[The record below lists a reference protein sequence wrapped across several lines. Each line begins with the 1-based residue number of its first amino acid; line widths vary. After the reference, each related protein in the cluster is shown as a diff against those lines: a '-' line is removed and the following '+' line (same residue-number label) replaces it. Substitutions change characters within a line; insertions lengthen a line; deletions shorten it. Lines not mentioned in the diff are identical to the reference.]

1 MMMNKKKPFSLHLD
15 VDSFMPATA
24 EEKEVISRMRPSS
37 TFFRDGVKRLL
48 KNKVATISLILIV
61 LITLSSIIIPMFWPY
76 SYDQMLG
83 QTKGRPMDNSYNNL
97 APFQYGK
104 TELKKI
110 DKGESVFPHIFGTDA
125 HGRDYFI
132 RVVYGTRISLAVGF
146 FASIIVLV
154 IGMMIGAVAGYFGG
168 RVDLFIMRIVDIIY
182 SLPDMLVIIL
192 LSVVLGQVLHVEGTI
207 LEKIGSNIIS
217 MFIVFG
223 LLYWVGMARLIRGQ
237 ILSLREQEYVLSAQA
252 TGAKARWI
260 IRKHLLPNCISV
272 FNVIVLRSFFY
283 SVPDSL
289 REAAEIDG
297 AGPIRTLVT
306 VYLPLSL
313 PSLATLALFYAVGR
327 WNGFSDALMYLKS
340 SKAEKY
346 WPIQLLLY
354 NIIKNSTQ
362 SSEIATQ
369 EGFFSAGVSKTIQ
382 MASVMF
388 ATVPILLVYPWLQR
402 YFVTGVTIG
411 AVKG

>member
-1 MMMNKKKPFSLHLD
+1 MTTN
-15 VDSFMPATA
+15 AA
-24 EEKEVISRMRPSS
+24 N
-37 TFFRDGVKRLL
+37 L
-48 KNKVATISLILIV
+48 KNKKIRQGMIKSKSTKVWDVVIAILIMLAV
-61 LITLSSIIIPMFWPY
+61 LVCLMPMVNVLASSLSSSEHLIRNDVFLWPKGWNLDAY
-76 SYDQMLG
+76 QAVLG
-83 QTKGRPMDNSYNNL
+83 NSKYIWSIGWTAILTVICTLLSLTLTICTAFPLIYKNL
-97 APFQYGK
+97 RGGK
-104 TELKKI
+104 
-110 DKGESVFPHIFGTDA
+110 
-125 HGRDYFI
+125 
-132 RVVYGTRISLAVGF
+132 
-146 FASIIVLV
+146 V
-154 IGMMIGAVAGYFGG
+154 INF
-168 RVDLFIMRIVDIIY
+168 
-182 SLPDMLVIIL
+182 IIL
-192 LSVVLGQVLHVEGTI
+192 FTMYFSAGTI
-207 LEKIGSNIIS
+207 PGYI
-217 MFIVFG
+217 
-223 LLYWVGMARLIRGQ
+223 LLNNMKLLNTPWALI
-237 ILSLREQEYVLSAQA
+237 
-252 TGAKARWI
+252 
-260 IRKHLLPNCISV
+260 LPNCISV

-297 AGPIRTLVT
+297 AGPIRTLIS

-340 SKAEKY
+340 SDSEKY

-369 EGFFSAGVSKTIQ
+369 EGFFDAGVSKTIQ

-388 ATVPILLVYPWLQR
+388 ATVPILVVYPWLQR